1 MRRTTRVCA
10 AWLLLTGL
18 FFCFPVMAHTLS
30 VSHVDIVVKSDGSAP
45 EIELDLAIR
54 DLALS
59 LPLDANHDER
69 VTWNELQA
77 IREPLYAM
85 VKSGLVMSSGST
97 SCVLQPT
104 LLATRQYDDGAYA
117 TVVLR
122 ADCVSTQHLKVRY
135 ALLFDVDPQH
145 RALVTFHNDG
155 KLGTGIVS
163 TDAREIEIGAAQ
175 ATDSNPFMQFLREGI
190 HHILIGYDHLAFL
203 LSLLLPAALM
213 RRDRQ
218 WQPSPSLRHALVHV
232 LGIVT
237 AFTLAHSIT
246 LSLAA
251 LGWITPA
258 SRWVEAA
265 IAASVLLAALNNVW
279 PVVTRRVWLVGFGF
293 GLVHGFG
300 FAGALSE
307 LGLPTG
313 ARLASLVGFNLGV
326 EFGQIAVVALVLPV
340 LLVVR
345 HKRWYARFAMPLLSL
360 AIAALAA
367 WWMWVR
373 LQG

>member
-1 MRRTTRVCA
+1 MKRGLAPLLACVLTCLLA
-10 AWLLLTGL
+10 A
-18 FFCFPVMAHTLS
+18 FPAHAHTLS
-30 VSHVDIVVKSDGSAP
+30 VSHLDIVVPADGSAP

-59 LPLDANHDER
+59 LPLDTNHDER
-69 VTWNELQA
+69 VTWDELQA
-77 IREPLYAM
+77 IEEPLYALV
-85 VKSGLVMSSGST
+85 VKGLVVSSGST
-97 SCVLQPT
+97 PCTLQPR

-122 ADCVSTQHLKVRY
+122 ADCASARDLKVRY
-135 ALLFDVDPQH
+135 DLLFDVDPQH
-145 RALVTFHNDG
+145 RALVTFHNGG
-155 KLGTGIVS
+155 KDGTGIAS
-163 TDAREIEIGAAQ
+163 IDAHDIDIGSGPA
-175 ATDSNPFMQFLREGI
+175 SRSSPFLQFLREGI

-203 LSLLLPAALM
+203 LSLLLPAALLW
-213 RRDRQ
+213 RDRQ
-218 WQPSPSLRHALVHV
+218 WQPSPGVRHSLGHV

-265 IAASVLLAALNNVW
+265 IAASVLLAALNNIW
-279 PVVTRRVWLVGFGF
+279 PLVTTRVWLVGFGF

-313 ARLASLVGFNLGV
+313 ARLASLLGFNLGV
-326 EFGQIAVVALVLPV
+326 EIGQMAVVALVLPV
-340 LLVVR
+340 LLLVR
-345 HKRWYARFAMPLLSL
+345 RKRWYARLAMPLLSL
-360 AIAALAA
+360 AIAGLASY
-367 WWMWVR
+367 WLWVR
-373 LQG
+373 LRG